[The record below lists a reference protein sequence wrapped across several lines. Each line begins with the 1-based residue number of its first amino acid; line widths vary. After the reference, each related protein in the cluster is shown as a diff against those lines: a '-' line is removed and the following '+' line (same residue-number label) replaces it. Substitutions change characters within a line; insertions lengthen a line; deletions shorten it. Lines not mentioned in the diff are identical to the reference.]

1 MTGQLAD
8 QDKVTYTIAVDEDN
22 ETGKKRLTCKVML
35 GEREIVNVG
44 DGLTRM
50 EVETRAADEACQIL
64 RKEGRRLGNGRNNP
78 AHEADSEN
86 EEEEDVR
93 DEEVEEEEVDGGGL
107 AIEHTESRKRKIDKV
122 PIENED
128 EDDNDDDRSEEQY
141 MSAED

>member
-22 ETGKKRLTCKVML
+22 ETGKKRLTCNVML

-50 EVETRAADEACQIL
+50 EVETRAADEACKIL
-64 RKEGRRLGNGRNNP
+64 RTEGRTLGKGRNDT
-78 AHEADSEN
+78 AHEVEDEK

-93 DEEVEEEEVDGGGL
+93 DEQVEEDDGV
-107 AIEHTESRKRKIDKV
+107 AIEHMESRKRKINEV
-122 PIENED
+122 PIEE
-128 EDDNDDDRSEEQY
+128 EDNDDDDRSDEEQY